1 MGTSMKKQSDEL
13 KELVDDFKDNE
24 AMANRL
30 RDRNEILLRFMA
42 YMNIIVAFAN
52 LQRGHYILAGFNL
65 IILVV
70 CLESVLFSYRKRE
83 KRARQQV
90 KQALS
95 LHEETAEALKLM
107 NHQIENMN
115 EEFKYRKE

>member
-30 RDRNEILLRFMA
+30 RDQNEILLRFMA